1 VKTLDF
7 RLVLGRSNW
16 LPTPLCSHGLSP
28 LLRHAFV
35 NDVCGHKRKPFGPN
49 CDVLSEAVAP
59 ISKMAQSVGLFMG
72 FLNGYAAALAST
84 ENATTGFLIA

>member
-28 LLRHAFV
+28 RLCHAFV

-49 CDVLSEAVAP
+49 CDVLSEAPFRRTVDDFVRAGVLSALLTHEPVALQA
-59 ISKMAQSVGLFMG
+59 K
-72 FLNGYAAALAST
+72 
-84 ENATTGFLIA
+84 LIHFSEHPT